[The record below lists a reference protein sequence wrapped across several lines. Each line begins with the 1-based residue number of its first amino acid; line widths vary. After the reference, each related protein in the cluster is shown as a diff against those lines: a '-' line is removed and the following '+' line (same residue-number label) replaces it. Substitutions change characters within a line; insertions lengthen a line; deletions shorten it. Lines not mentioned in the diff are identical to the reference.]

1 MHIIDSERFGFLL
14 RKRLASRAL
23 RLCMTNRSFSF
34 AKWYYVRKFILA
46 SIALRFE
53 ISHQTLIDLLIL
65 VSILISAEF
74 QRLSITHGGAAQVRT
89 FSFSRHGGEMVRG
102 CAASPSVLA
111 RR

>member
-14 RKRLASRAL
+14 RKRLATRAV
-23 RLCMTNRSFSF
+23 RLCMVNRSFSF

-46 SIALRFE
+46 SIALRIE

-74 QRLSITHGGAAQVRT
+74 HRLSFTHGCVAQVRT
-89 FSFSRHGGEMVRG
+89 FSFF
-102 CAASPSVLA
+102 SP
-111 RR
+111 